1 MKETCNIFDNHCDLY
16 INIDFF
22 PLPFQYF
29 DVDMDFIKNL
39 NLLNLSPIFY
49 SDFFCITSFILFR
62 CISISTN
69 LQNLIKRNTV
79 FCKKKLFQRGNA
91 HSTEIKHIM
100 CHTQLCHLVGE
111 I

>member
-1 MKETCNIFDNHCDLY
+1 MENIQQLVLQLENVAAVAKKVKINCNIFDNHCDLY

-49 SDFFCITSFILFR
+49 SYFFY
-62 CISISTN
+62 
-69 LQNLIKRNTV
+69 
-79 FCKKKLFQRGNA
+79 
-91 HSTEIKHIM
+91 
-100 CHTQLCHLVGE
+100 HLLYTF
-111 I
+111 